1 MSTLAEYNNN
11 PGNIRPAKG
20 VTYEGLLGVDDK
32 GFAIFEKP
40 EYGQKALI
48 NDLTHKLEKRGI
60 KTPSEFVDIYSP
72 KGDENSEDSRDN
84 YKIYIAQK
92 LGLKSTSDP
101 FPENAVNNLAK
112 AVSAFE
118 GGSWN
123 QPAQEEEAKPAAA
136 DAGAAPVAPPVP
148 AGTSGVAQS
157 TDPYAVIGGVIGA
170 GGAGAIE
177 AGKRVLPFIPNWA
190 NLALQN
196 PINADKP
203 STRASL
209 QRYMNSQIS
218 PNLRLPL
225 GELEKVTG
233 GNKIRTMSEVQGALD
248 SIKAVPEVKGT
259 KPVYKPSSAGS
270 KVLLDT
276 GKVTPYTLPGRP
288 ALDLTSYEYK
298 PSLMNSAV
306 NQAKGAGE
314 VVRGALPSFGRVGV
328 GALGGALAGKEAYD
342 AFEQYQKEGGGL
354 HIPSGRNAAQFAS
367 ALGGGLSVLPF
378 GVTQAVGLGLQA
390 PQMAYQGYDALRDLN
405 ERRKAATREDVNRM
419 LSEVDAMGNP
429 LY

>member
-1 MSTLAEYNNN
+1 MTSLAEYNNN

-48 NDLTHKLEKRGI
+48 DDLTYKLGKRGI
-60 KTPSEFVDIYSP
+60 KTPNDFVDIYSP
-72 KGDENSEDSRDN
+72 KGDENTEDARDN

-101 FPENAVNNLAK
+101 FPENAVDNLAK

-123 QPAQEEEAKPAAA
+123 QPAQEDTEPAAPA
-136 DAGAAPVAPPVP
+136 PAAVPPGPAVP
-148 AGTSGVAQS
+148 TGTSEVAQPTGQYS
-157 TDPYAVIGGVIGA
+157 VIGGVLGA

-209 QRYMNSQIS
+209 QRYVNSQIA

-248 SIKAVPEVKGT
+248 SIKEVPEVKGT
-259 KPVYKPSSAGS
+259 KPVYKPSTAGS
-270 KVLLDT
+270 KVLIDT
-276 GKVTPYTLPGRP
+276 GKVTPYSIPGRP
-288 ALDLTSYEYK
+288 ALDLTPYEYK

-314 VVRGALPSFGRVGV
+314 VVRGALPSFGRIGV
-328 GALGGALAGKEAYD
+328 GTLGGALAGKQAYD
-342 AFEQYQKEGGGL
+342 AFDQYQKEGGGL

-390 PQMAYQGYDALRDLN
+390 PALAYQGYDALMDMN
-405 ERRKAATREDVNRM
+405 ERRKAATREDVDRM
-419 LSEVDAMGNP
+419 LTNVDAMGNP
-429 LY
+429 Y